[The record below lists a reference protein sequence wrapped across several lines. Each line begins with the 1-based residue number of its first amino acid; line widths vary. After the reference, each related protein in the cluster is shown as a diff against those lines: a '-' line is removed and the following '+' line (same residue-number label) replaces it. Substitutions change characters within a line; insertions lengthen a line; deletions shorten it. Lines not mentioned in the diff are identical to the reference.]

1 MLVTFEM
8 MTMGKQKQWQGQSQ
22 GNGNDNLY
30 SFVVLAMLKA
40 LAMAKNVVSLVVYT
54 MAKTLINNACIHVQI
69 VSEQLLAAEDKLKHK
84 AAVAY
89 VLQQHVASPMVTKA
103 MAKAKAKAM
112 TMTSLFPLGVGQGN
126 GISNGKGCGL
136 TSSMHSGKD
145 SREQKTQQ
153 LHSNGSSNIQHK
165 VMATAFSSR

>member
-1 MLVTFEM
+1 
-8 MTMGKQKQWQGQSQ
+8 
-22 GNGNDNLY
+22 
-30 SFVVLAMLKA
+30 MLKA

-103 MAKAKAKAM
+103 MAKAKAM
-112 TMTSLFPLGVGQGN
+112 TMTSLFHLGVGQGN

-136 TSSMHSGKD
+136 TSSMHNGKD

-165 VMATAFSSR
+165 VMAAAFSSR

>member
-1 MLVTFEM
+1 MECILEQSCQANIVPLSVSGSVSSIGIDNSNDTCTDVLYTGMLVTFET

-40 LAMAKNVVSLVVYT
+40 LAMAKNVVSLVVCT

-69 VSEQLLAAEDKLKHK
+69 VSEQLLAAEDKLKHR

-89 VLQQHVASPMVTKA
+89 VLQQHVALTMVTKA
-103 MAKAKAKAM
+103 MAKAKAMA
-112 TMTSLFPLGVGQGN
+112 MTSLFPLWCWPG
-126 GISNGKGCGL
+126 
-136 TSSMHSGKD
+136 
-145 SREQKTQQ
+145 
-153 LHSNGSSNIQHK
+153 
-165 VMATAFSSR
+165 